1 MAPKK
6 SNRRGF
12 ATRGIHA
19 GQQPDPSTGAIMTP
33 IYATSTYV
41 QQSPGVHKGF
51 EYSRSQRH
59 RSPRISHPPGR
70 QSIFRRKLPWTPSC
84 IRPLAMSRK

>member
-19 GQQPDPSTGAIMTP
+19 GQQPDPSTGAIR
-33 IYATSTYV
+33 ATR
-41 QQSPGVHKGF
+41 GLG
-51 EYSRSQRH
+51 RRIRAA
-59 RSPRISHPPGR
+59 RSPAAENR
-70 QSIFRRKLPWTPSC
+70 
-84 IRPLAMSRK
+84 A